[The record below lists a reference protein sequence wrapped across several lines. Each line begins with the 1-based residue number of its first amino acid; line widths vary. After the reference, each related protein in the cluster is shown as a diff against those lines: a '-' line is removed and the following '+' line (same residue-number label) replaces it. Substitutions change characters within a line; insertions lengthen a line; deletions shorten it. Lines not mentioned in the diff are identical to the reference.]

1 MKTRNQIFWA
11 TIAIINAL
19 SLIEQDE
26 VSWLTAA
33 NTLVMVLGLGF
44 TYRATFRDDIKK
56 WRRAKTRREAHRLR

>member
-26 VSWLTAA
+26 VSWLTAV
-33 NTLVMVLGLGF
+33 NTLGMALGLGF
-44 TYRATFRDDIKK
+44 TFWATFRDDIKK